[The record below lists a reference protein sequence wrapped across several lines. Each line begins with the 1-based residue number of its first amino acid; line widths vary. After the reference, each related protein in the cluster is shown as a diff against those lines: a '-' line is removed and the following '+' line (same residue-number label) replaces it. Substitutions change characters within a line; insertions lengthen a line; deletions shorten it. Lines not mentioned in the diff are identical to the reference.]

1 MDAHAP
7 DGGQCDNT
15 EGDNFIWKEEKRMP
29 NMTLKSSQINSNL
42 LFCKLCY
49 TIQFGDSRKQ
59 IAVIG
64 LRPLPINEHNYIELR
79 LKHHRCSAECK

>member
-29 NMTLKSSQINSNL
+29 NMTLKSSQIKSNQIYCFANCVLQYNLGTAESRL
-42 LFCKLCY
+42 L
-49 TIQFGDSRKQ
+49 
-59 IAVIG
+59 
-64 LRPLPINEHNYIELR
+64 
-79 LKHHRCSAECK
+79 